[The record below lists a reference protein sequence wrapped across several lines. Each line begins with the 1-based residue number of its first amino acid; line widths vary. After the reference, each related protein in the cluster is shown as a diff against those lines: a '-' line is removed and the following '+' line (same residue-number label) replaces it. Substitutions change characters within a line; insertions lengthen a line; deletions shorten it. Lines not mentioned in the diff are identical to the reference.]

1 MEQAGFYRQ
10 GKPVSGVFRAND
22 LDLPQNADKRFK
34 YEAVLDPNKL
44 DASAIFELSG
54 SPCIYFKRL
63 DQAEPTPQELNS
75 IHKLAWNQGLAP
87 LLWIVTPTRILLS
100 NSFKKP
106 VADESTNETDHVLEI
121 FEQTE
126 QGLRQLNEFAGLLQF
141 ETGRFWQ
148 QIQARQ
154 IDRRQR
160 VDKALLDDLEEAEK
174 QLVAKKLPPSV
185 AHALLGRAIFI
196 SYLQDRK
203 ILKQQF
209 FVSRFQQRK
218 NFAEVLT
225 SKSTAYEL
233 FEWIRQTFNGD
244 LFPLTH
250 EVNEKKISEDELVEA
265 DHLEIVREWLSG
277 TAMKKGQRLFWP
289 YDFSVVPIELISSI
303 YEKFAHASDT
313 EEAKKKSTHYTPINV
328 VDLVL
333 SQVFERLP
341 ANANVLDPA
350 CGSGVFLVE
359 SLRRLVARK
368 LADGATLL
376 RQLVRETLYQQIY
389 GLDINPE
396 AVQIAAFSL
405 YLTVLD
411 LDPNPQPPS
420 ELKFL
425 PLIGQNL
432 FGGDEANAFDEKT
445 PFNYKEPFRSKN
457 FGAIV
462 GNPPWTQNKKDS
474 SPVDYC
480 KRHNYPIL
488 REHPDQAFLWRIGD
502 FSNEDTLIG
511 MVLAAKP
518 FFSQD
523 KNAFPV
529 KQALLKKF
537 NPRLLINCSD
547 LRQDKFFPTADAPA
561 IVLIADRRPTNERV
575 AATLVNL
582 EHTEAFV
589 RHGIIEITPDQ
600 IKRISVNT
608 LVNDRDALKVASWGS
623 ARDLALIQRLRDS
636 FLKSTLGDIIG
647 QKKKNGWAAG
657 QGFIRGNRS
666 EEATEL
672 ANKNFLPSGKLPLFF
687 LDASTLDPLEDLMME
702 KKRKAQIY
710 QPSLVLTPR
719 GLSKPR
725 MTAAFSPEEVV
736 YTEMFYGISIP
747 SSQIRWAHYINGV
760 LNSSLATYFLFLTAS
775 AWGVERDEIKP
786 IDLLRMPLPLLDTYE
801 PQKTSKIIEVENSI
815 VEAVKANS
823 NSIAKLQRRLDDAV
837 FTLYGLNHQ
846 ERVLVQDLVELTVD
860 LRMKREASD
869 ALNSPSAVELEG
881 YVAELLEVIQPLF
894 QTLGEHKVIAD
905 VFETGKSSLQVV
917 RFSIV
922 SRQSRRPLITKVERR
937 ELREVLENIASQLPQ
952 QIADKIFTKRNLRI
966 YKGNDI
972 FIVKPAQRR
981 YWSRSAALNDAD
993 TIIAEH
999 LGRSV

>member
-1 MEQAGFYRQ
+1 MEQAGFYRH
-10 GKPVSGVFRAND
+10 GKPVSGVFRADD
-22 LDLPQNADKRFK
+22 LNLPQNTDKRFK
-34 YEAVLDPNKL
+34 YEAVLDASKL
-44 DASAIFELSG
+44 SASAVFELSG

-63 DQAEPTPQELNS
+63 DQAEPTPQELNH

-87 LLWIVTPTRILLS
+87 LLWIVTPTRVLLS

-106 VADESTNETDHVLEI
+106 VADDSINETDHVLEI

-126 QGLRQLNEFAGLLQF
+126 QGLKQLNEFAGILQF
-141 ETGRFWQ
+141 ETGQFWQ

-174 QLVAKKLPPSV
+174 QLVSKRLPPSI

-196 SYLQDRK
+196 AYLQDRK
-203 ILKQQF
+203 ILKPQF
-209 FVSRFQQRK
+209 FVSRFQQR
-218 NFAEVLT
+218 NFADVLT
-225 SKSTAYEL
+225 SKSAAYEL

-250 EVNEKKISEDELVEA
+250 KVNGQEVSEDKLVEG
-265 DHLEIVREWLSG
+265 DHLDILREWLNG
-277 TAMKKGQRLFWP
+277 TAMKGGQRRFWP

-303 YEKFAHASDT
+303 YEKFAHASNAED
-313 EEAKKKSTHYTPINV
+313 AKRKSTHYTPINV

-333 SQVFERLP
+333 SQVFEGLP
-341 ANANVLDPA
+341 ASANVLDPA

-368 LADGATLL
+368 LMNGATLS
-376 RQLVRETLYQQIY
+376 RQLVRETLYQQVY
-389 GLDINPE
+389 GLDINSE

-425 PLIGQNL
+425 PLIGRNL
-432 FGGDEANAFDEKT
+432 FGGNDANAFNET
-445 PFNYKEPFRSKN
+445 AQYNYQEPFRSRN

-462 GNPPWTQNKKDS
+462 GNPPWTQNKKDP

-480 KRHNYPIL
+480 KRHNYSIL

-502 FSNEDTLIG
+502 FSNENTLIG
-511 MVLAAKP
+511 IVLAAKP

-529 KQALLKKF
+529 KQALLGKF
-537 NPRLLINCSD
+537 KPRLLINCSD

-561 IVLIADRRPTNERV
+561 IVLIAEGRPASESDTT
-575 AATLVNL
+575 TLVSL
-582 EHTEAFV
+582 EHTEAFR
-589 RHGIIEITPDQ
+589 RHGIIEIGPDQ

-608 LVNDRDALKVASWGS
+608 VANDRDALKVASWGS

-636 FLKSTLGDIIG
+636 FSDSTLGSLIE
-647 QKKKNGWAAG
+647 QMKPKGWASG
-657 QGFIRGNRS
+657 QGFFYGTRKD
-666 EEATEL
+666 EAKEL
-672 ANKNFLPSGKLPLFF
+672 LGKKWLPSGDLSLYH
-687 LDASTLDPLEDLMME
+687 LDVGPLESLDDVMME
-702 KKRKAQIY
+702 RPRDPRIY
-710 QPSLVLTPR
+710 RAPLVISPR
-719 GLSKPR
+719 GMSKPFF
-725 MTAAFSPEEVV
+725 FSALSFDDVV
-736 YTEMFYGISIP
+736 YTQLYYGISIP
-747 SSQIRWAHYINGV
+747 QSQIQWAHYINGV

-775 AWGVERDEIKP
+775 VWGVERDEIKP
-786 IDLLRMPLPLLDTYE
+786 IDLLRMPLPNLDTCE
-801 PQKTSKIIEVENSI
+801 SQKALKIVEVENAI
-815 VEAVKANS
+815 IEAVKANAS
-823 NSIAKLQRRLDDAV
+823 STAKLQSRLDDAV
-837 FTLYGLNHQ
+837 FALYGLSYH
-846 ERVLVQDLVELTVD
+846 ERILVRDLAGLTVD

-869 ALNSPSAVELEG
+869 ALNQPSVVELED
-881 YVAELLEVIQPLF
+881 YVTELLETIQPLF
-894 QTLGEHKVIAD
+894 QALGEHKVISD
-905 VFETGKSSLQVV
+905 VFETGNSSLQVV

-922 SRQSRRPLITKVERR
+922 SWQSRRPLISKVERQG
-937 ELREVLENIASQLPQ
+937 LSEVLESIASQLPQ
-952 QIADKIFTKRNLRI
+952 QVADKIFTKRHLRI
-966 YKGNDI
+966 YQGNDI
-972 FIVKPAQRR
+972 FIVKPNQRR

-999 LGRSV
+999 LGRNV